1 MIHFS
6 DALFEGIANVQ
17 ENTETYYR
25 IEVFNDNDE
34 PQGGLFRGLKVLLD
48 NLWEAD
54 DERYDY
60 INEPLSWLEYNTPYP
75 DSLNDPKIKFAYK
88 QNFYNSYLEYFKDI
102 EAELTKLDWSVKAI
116 KLSRPEKVIYEDDV
130 QIAFV

>member
-1 MIHFS
+1 MNFIQLYEHLNS
-6 DALFEGIANVQ
+6 LLEEDSV
-17 ENTETYYR
+17 YYR

-34 PQGGLFRGLKVLLD
+34 LQGGLFRGLKVLLN

-75 DSLNDPKIKFAYK
+75 ENLDDPKIKFAYK
-88 QNFYNSYLEYFKDI
+88 QAFYMKYIEYFKDI
-102 EAELTKLDWSVKAI
+102 EVELNGLGWSMNINKLT
-116 KLSRPEKVIYEDDV
+116 RPEKVIYEDDT
-130 QIAFV
+130 QIAFI